1 MDPTVWLD
9 GARPPPPMFSK
20 KIWVQQTQKLDKLPA
35 VPPNQ
40 KSKQSRVT
48 NLSVL

>member
-20 KIWVQQTQKLDKLPA
+20 KIWVQQTQKFGQLEPYSM
-35 VPPNQ
+35 P
-40 KSKQSRVT
+40 
-48 NLSVL
+48 VLLAYPWMTSF